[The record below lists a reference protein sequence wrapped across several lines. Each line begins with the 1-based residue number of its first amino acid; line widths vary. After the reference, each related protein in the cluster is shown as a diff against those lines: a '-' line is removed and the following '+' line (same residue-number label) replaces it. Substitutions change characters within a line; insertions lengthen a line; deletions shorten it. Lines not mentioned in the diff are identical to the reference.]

1 MSPMTRRWKTRNGKS
16 VDTDQMASK
25 GSSRTVWS
33 GSTLFAHLCPKT
45 QNHFQDEDSMA
56 AVLNSM
62 EKVTEAGGEPEDV
75 ANDNQ
80 MEDQEPEQDNSDMEE
95 EE

>member
-1 MSPMTRRWKTRNGKS
+1 
-16 VDTDQMASK
+16 
-25 GSSRTVWS
+25 
-33 GSTLFAHLCPKT
+33 
-45 QNHFQDEDSMA
+45 MA